1 MLFKPVFRICVYNRE
16 EDVFV
21 SRSIIDT
28 GSYEPKVSL
37 LLRELLSI
45 WPETGGQKTVVLDI
59 GANLGIYGLYVAKL
73 GFKVWAVEPQVANLM
88 KVWKTIFYHRL
99 TNLFNIEPAIH
110 TNHHILYHL

>member
-1 MLFKPVFRICVYNRE
+1 MLLKPVFRICVYNGE

-37 LLRELLSI
+37 LLKELLSI
-45 WPETGGQKTVVLDI
+45 WPGTEGQKTVVLDI

-88 KVWKTIFYHRL
+88 KVWSSNYFPSIDQ
-99 TNLFNIEPAIH
+99 
-110 TNHHILYHL
+110 LY

>member
-1 MLFKPVFRICVYNRE
+1 MLFKPVFRICVYDRE

-37 LLRELLSI
+37 LLKELLSI
-45 WPETGGQKTVVLDI
+45 WPGTEGQKTVVLDI

-88 KVWKTIFYHRL
+88 KVRS
-99 TNLFNIEPAIH
+99 NNILPSIDQF
-110 TNHHILYHL
+110 IS

>member
-1 MLFKPVFRICVYNRE
+1 MLFKPVFRICVYNGE

-45 WPETGGQKTVVLDI
+45 WPGTGRQKTVVLDI

-88 KVWKTIFYHRL
+88 KVWS
-99 TNLFNIEPAIH
+99 NNILPSIDQF
-110 TNHHILYHL
+110 ISYY